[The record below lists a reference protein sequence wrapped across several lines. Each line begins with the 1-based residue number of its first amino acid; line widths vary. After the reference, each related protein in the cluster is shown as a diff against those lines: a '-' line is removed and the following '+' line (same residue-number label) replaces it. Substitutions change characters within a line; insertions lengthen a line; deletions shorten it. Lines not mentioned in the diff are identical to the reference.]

1 MQCGWGWGGLTNL
14 KNGNIFS
21 YVLGTSYDNFQQ
33 FPIKWNFEKNS
44 QTKIELLLFFFSD
57 PRDFQEVN
65 NIPVLVNQ
73 LSGAVSRITQLSKAA
88 AGFQYLLNSPFAT
101 GN

>member
-1 MQCGWGWGGLTNL
+1 MKLREE
-14 KNGNIFS
+14 FS
-21 YVLGTSYDNFQQ
+21 NKKLNFY
-33 FPIKWNFEKNS
+33 S
-44 QTKIELLLFFFSD
+44 FFFSD

-101 GN
+101 GK

>member
-1 MQCGWGWGGLTNL
+1 MKLWEEFSN
-14 KNGNIFS
+14 KNWTFI
-21 YVLGTSYDNFQQ
+21 
-33 FPIKWNFEKNS
+33 I
-44 QTKIELLLFFFSD
+44 FFSD